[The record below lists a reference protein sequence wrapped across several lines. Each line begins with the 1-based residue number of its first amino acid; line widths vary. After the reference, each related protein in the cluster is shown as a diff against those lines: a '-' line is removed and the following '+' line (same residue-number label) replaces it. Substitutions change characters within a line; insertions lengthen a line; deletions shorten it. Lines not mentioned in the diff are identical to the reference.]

1 MYKNVITVKAK
12 NALEHSVYENNAQ
25 THGEM
30 LCITKPKKQK
40 NSNNYKNTLQIYVK
54 CAIID
59 ML

>member
-30 LCITKPKKQK
+30 LCITKPKNKK
-40 NSNNYKNTLQIYVK
+40 PSNNYKNTLQIYVK
-54 CAIID
+54 V
-59 ML
+59 L